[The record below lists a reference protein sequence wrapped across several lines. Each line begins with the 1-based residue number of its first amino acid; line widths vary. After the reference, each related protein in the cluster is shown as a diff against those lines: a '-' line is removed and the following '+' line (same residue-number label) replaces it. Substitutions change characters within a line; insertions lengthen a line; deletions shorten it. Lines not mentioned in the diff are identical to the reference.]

1 MPTKKTGLGR
11 GLDAIFD
18 SNNAGSSSSYMT
30 IRLSRLEPRSD
41 QPRKNFDEEGLRSL
55 ADSIAAHGVLQPLL
69 VRESGNGFYQIV
81 AGERRFRA
89 AKIAG
94 LSEIPVIVI
103 SPDEATTAQLAL
115 VENVQREDL
124 NPVEEALAYR
134 ELSEVWEMTQEEI
147 AAKIGK
153 SRSAVANM
161 MRLTDLPEKTLALLR
176 DGKISVGH
184 AKALL
189 GLAAPEETDALAA
202 LAARDGL
209 SVREVE
215 KAVKRANA
223 PKKKTPPAPRDGEVY
238 ARALEDRAREA
249 LGRRVKIAVGREKA
263 LKIYYEDNE
272 DLEELLAALNGGKK
286 ISL

>member
-1 MPTKKTGLGR
+1 MPTRKTGLGR

-223 PKKKTPPAPRDGEVY
+223 PKKKTPPSPRDGDVY

>member
-1 MPTKKTGLGR
+1 MPTRKTGLGR

-223 PKKKTPPAPRDGEVY
+223 PKKETPPSPRDGEVY

-249 LGRRVKIAVGREKA
+249 LGRRVKIAAGREKA

>member
-1 MPTKKTGLGR
+1 MPTRKTGLGR

-41 QPRKNFDEEGLRSL
+41 QPRKTFDEEGLRSL

-161 MRLTDLPEKTLALLR
+161 MRLTELPEKTLALLR

-223 PKKKTPPAPRDGEVY
+223 PKKKTPPSPRDGEVY

>member
-41 QPRKNFDEEGLRSL
+41 QPRKTFDEEGLRSL

-89 AKIAG
+89 AKMAG

>member
-1 MPTKKTGLGR
+1 MPTRKTGLGR

-223 PKKKTPPAPRDGEVY
+223 PKKETPPAPRDGEVY

>member
-1 MPTKKTGLGR
+1 MPTRKTGLGR

-223 PKKKTPPAPRDGEVY
+223 PKKKAPPAPRDGEVY

>member
-1 MPTKKTGLGR
+1 MPIKKTGLGR
-11 GLDAIFD
+11 GLDTIFD
-18 SNNAGSSSSYMT
+18 SNSAGAASSYMT
-30 IRLSRLEPRSD
+30 VRLSRLEPRAD
-41 QPRKNFDEEGLRSL
+41 QPRKTFDEEGLRAL
-55 ADSIAAHGVLQPLL
+55 ADSLAAHGVLQPLL
-69 VRESGNGFYQIV
+69 VKESGNGFFRIV

-94 LSEIPVIVI
+94 LSEVPVIVI

-134 ELSEVWEMTQEEI
+134 ELAEVWELTQEEI

-161 MRLTDLPEKTLALLR
+161 MRLTELPEKTLALLR
-176 DGKISVGH
+176 DGALSVGH

-189 GLAAPEETDALAA
+189 GLADRKAI
-202 LAARDGL
+202 DGL
-209 SVREVE
+209 ADQAAKEGWSVRETE
-215 KAVKRANA
+215 TAVKRANT
-223 PKKKTPPAPRDGEVY
+223 PKKAPAPASREREVY

-249 LGRRVKIAVGREKA
+249 LGRRVKIAGGREKA

>member
-1 MPTKKTGLGR
+1 MPTKKIGLGR

-18 SNNAGSSSSYMT
+18 SNSAGAASSYMT
-30 IRLSRLEPRSD
+30 VRLSRLEPRAD
-41 QPRKNFDEEGLRSL
+41 QPRKTFDEEGLRAL
-55 ADSIAAHGVLQPLL
+55 ADSLAAHGVLQPLL
-69 VRESGNGFYQIV
+69 VKESGNGYFRIV

-89 AKIAG
+89 AKLAG
-94 LSEIPVIVI
+94 LSEVPVIVI

-134 ELSEVWEMTQEEI
+134 ELAETWKMTQEEI

-161 MRLTDLPEKTLALLR
+161 MRLTDLPDKTLALLR
-176 DGKISVGH
+176 DGALSVGH

-189 GLAAPEETDALAA
+189 GLADPKAIDALADRV
-202 LAARDGL
+202 AAEGW
-209 SVREVE
+209 SVRETE
-215 KAVKRANA
+215 AAVKRENT
-223 PKKKTPPAPRDGEVY
+223 PKKAPAPGSREREVY

-249 LGRRVKIAVGREKA
+249 LGRRVKIAGGREKA
-263 LKIYYEDNE
+263 VKIYYEDNE